1 MKKTYINPK
10 MEVVEVKACQPLL
23 TASLGFGEPT
33 STVDAREL
41 EDFDFGY

>member
-41 EDFDFGY
+41 EDFGFGY